1 MLSILTWQTGSCRTL
16 SISTLIAEWFL
27 VPSLSLHLGNE
38 VFDVYKAP
46 IQGNYNHLFI
56 REDTGLQG
64 QAVFKSKLTFRP
76 HSTDSATH
84 RKLILPLA
92 RCSKSQKIQILPM
105 ASCDP
110 ESPHTDVMKKE
121 NRLRASR
128 HQESR
133 TTPAREKQS
142 LPGPSTSY
150 GDADSGSDNKEG
162 RGKGASSLATIKRRY
177 PGGLRGE
184 PSRKKRASDEE
195 RDQ

>member
-1 MLSILTWQTGSCRTL
+1 MVKWSDG
-16 SISTLIAEWFL
+16 
-27 VPSLSLHLGNE
+27 SLSLHLGNE

-46 IQGNYNHLFI
+46 MQGNYNHLFI

-92 RCSKSQKIQILPM
+92 RCSKSKKIRILPM

-110 ESPHTDVMKKE
+110 ESQHTTVMKKE
-121 NRLRASR
+121 DRLRASR
-128 HQESR
+128 HGESQ
-133 TTPAREKQS
+133 TAPAREKQG

-150 GDADSGSDNKEG
+150 GGAESDRDEEEG
-162 RGKGASSLATIKRRY
+162 RGEEASSLATIESRHH
-177 PGGLRGE
+177 GGLREGE
-184 PSRKKRASDEE
+184 PSRKKRVSGDAEREE
-195 RDQ
+195 K